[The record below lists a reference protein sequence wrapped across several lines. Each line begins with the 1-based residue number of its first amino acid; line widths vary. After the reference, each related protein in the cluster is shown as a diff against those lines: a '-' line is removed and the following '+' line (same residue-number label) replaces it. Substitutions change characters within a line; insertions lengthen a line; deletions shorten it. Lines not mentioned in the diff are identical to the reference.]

1 MGKPLREVYVFWLLT
16 YVSFAAFCYI
26 IHRLVSRPLFVRTK
40 SHHFPWKINY
50 SVRYWG
56 VQQWLAL
63 TISLCLLCVLGLL
76 VLHYRGFDIKVVG
89 RWFLLGL
96 SLCSLWLA
104 VVRLKLVEVY
114 RLHKGWLAA
123 SAAVMTLGLGMMA
136 SAEAD
141 GFILYHTRVTP
152 GNFPVGQK
160 ILTLA
165 WLAYIWY
172 WGVSLLVS
180 VVILLGAVLGMFALG
195 ITSSPYR
202 HPAAI
207 DDSVGFRPNKRYHE
221 DGWVGMTLLVGLIY
235 TAISVTSLL
244 LESAGPRLRGVQH
257 ELLIY
262 ADFHLQPE
270 DCGMMD
276 LPRGT
281 QLAAISAKE
290 VVVAQPD
297 KGGYTYE
304 TRSCTIK
311 SLAEVKEVRE
321 LYIRQARARDNYF

>member
-1 MGKPLREVYVFWLLT
+1 MICDSMSKSVREVKVFWLLI
-16 YVSFAAFCYI
+16 YVSFAAFFYI
-26 IHRLVSRPLFVRTK
+26 LQRLVNRPLFVRTK
-40 SHHFPWKINY
+40 NHHFPWKLNY

-63 TISLCLLCVLGLL
+63 IISLCLLSVLGLL

-89 RWFLLGL
+89 RWFLLVL
-96 SLCSLWLA
+96 SLSSLCLA

-123 SAAVMTLGLGMMA
+123 LAAVITLGLGIMA

-141 GFILYHTRVTP
+141 GFILHHTRVSP
-152 GNFPVGQK
+152 SNFPVGQK

-172 WGVSLLVS
+172 WGVSLLIS
-180 VVILLGAVLGMFALG
+180 VAILLGAVLGMFALG
-195 ITSSPYR
+195 INSNPYR
-202 HPAAI
+202 HPEAI
-207 DDSVGFRPNKRYHE
+207 DVSVRFRPNKRYLE
-221 DGWVGMTLLVGLIY
+221 ESWVGMTLLVGLIY

-244 LESAGPRLRGVQH
+244 LESAGPRLREVQH

-262 ADFHLQPE
+262 AAFPLQPE
-270 DCGMMD
+270 DCAMND

-281 QLAAISAKE
+281 QLAVISAKE
-290 VVVAQPD
+290 VVVAQPA
-297 KGGYTYE
+297 K
-304 TRSCTIK
+304 
-311 SLAEVKEVRE
+311 
-321 LYIRQARARDNYF
+321 